1 MGRRHLST
9 AAALVALALGSA
21 APAAAGIAWRV
32 LAGGAASGAPPA
44 GTSASVA
51 FDHAAAT
58 RLAARLP
65 AAGARAVRAIDY
77 ARNGVVAIFGAFG
90 CRDARIAVSGLV
102 RRGATLAV
110 TLVERPLPPGTAEC
124 MAIFP
129 TYRVLAVADAAVGR
143 PLPTRATV
151 SVARA

>member
-9 AAALVALALGSA
+9 AATLVALALAGA

-32 LAGGAASGAPPA
+32 LADGPGTGSPPAATTALLAFDRNAAS
-44 GTSASVA
+44 
-51 FDHAAAT
+51 

-65 AAGARAVRAIDY
+65 AAGARAVRGVDY
-77 ARNGVVAIFGAFG
+77 SRNGVVAIFGEFG
-90 CRDARIAVSGLV
+90 CRDARIAVSGIV
-102 RRGATLAV
+102 RRGATLAIS
-110 TLVERPLPPGTAEC
+110 LVERALPPGTAEC

-143 PLPTRATV
+143 PFPTRATV
-151 SVARA
+151 SLARA